1 MNDTP
6 PGNACCRLSRVSELA
21 DRQSHHITR
30 LPARAGSGRMKRIV
44 TEAGVYV
51 VVEAYSAGSSILGG
65 KQHVR
70 SGMNCLSEFSPRK
83 KKKKKD
89 APDENETTHNS
100 WESRQRYLQKWTKRK
115 YPQHAE
121 LHPKHP
127 NTAQVA
133 TPRRYRG

>member
-1 MNDTP
+1 VNDTP

-65 KQHVR
+65 KQHTR
-70 SGMNCLSEFSPRK
+70 REAACTEWDELSI
-83 KKKKKD
+83 
-89 APDENETTHNS
+89 
-100 WESRQRYLQKWTKRK
+100 
-115 YPQHAE
+115 
-121 LHPKHP
+121 
-127 NTAQVA
+127 
-133 TPRRYRG
+133 